1 MLDIKSCL
9 KISFQGDTGF
19 IICETGSSYDQIIDQ
34 ICTRF
39 NIPQSQ
45 RAGLVLSNGQGYVFE
60 QQLLEYFL
68 LLFPCPELTFQLR
81 IDWQK
86 LRRSIEKQSRPS
98 SESSSNP
105 VEQEQP
111 EAEAEAE
118 YVAVPVHRQ
127 NCFLGAL
134 PTSFAPAPTAL
145 RRQHSFVQQQQQH
158 QLQLQQ
164 QPPLRALRQL
174 SSVTAAR
181 PHHSQAKRL
190 RLQLCQRS
198 RRPAPAAAAPH
209 LALLAT
215 AVAAATASRSIRI

>member
-9 KISFQGDTGF
+9 KISFHGDTGF

-98 SESSSNP
+98 SEPTSNP
-105 VEQEQP
+105 VEQQQP
-111 EAEAEAE
+111 EAEAE

-134 PTSFAPAPTAL
+134 PTSFAPALTPL
-145 RRQHSFVQQQQQH
+145 RRQHSFV
-158 QLQLQQ
+158 Q